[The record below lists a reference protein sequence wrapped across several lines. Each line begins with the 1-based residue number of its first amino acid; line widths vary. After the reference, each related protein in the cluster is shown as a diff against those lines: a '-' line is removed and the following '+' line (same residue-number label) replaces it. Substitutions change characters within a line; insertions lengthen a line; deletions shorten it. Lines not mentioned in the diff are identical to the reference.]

1 MPQFGIE
8 NRIDLNRMR
17 LERVQK
23 VRNQMKNDGIGA
35 IICFSPDNIKYLVD
49 DIWSPGGMLEGVQL
63 SRNVIFPRTG
73 EPLLFE
79 WGQIDRRINA
89 ELAPWL
95 KGTVRPGFRLG
106 FFLGRGLYPEAFI
119 DDLKKTLAEHDL
131 SNEPVAVDMPVGTLN
146 LRQIFEKG
154 GIKLVDGGSCMA
166 RARIIKT
173 EDEINCQR
181 KASAICDGVFAS
193 LRDAIRPGIREFEL
207 QCIGIKAALE
217 RGADGVA
224 PHSVCSGEKTSPLM
238 GAATDRVINKGDLI
252 FFDLHPV
259 RWHGYKVCYYRTFCC
274 GKANQRQKDFYK
286 QCLELTYMPIR
297 KVKAGVTTAEL
308 CKTWPG
314 PQHWGAKTWWEIS
327 ESAIGHGIGLT
338 TQEAPGITPLFSIEH
353 PSILE
358 QNMVIALEAWYGS
371 RVEPPL
377 EGCRFEETGVVTE
390 EGYEIL
396 TKWPKDEIT
405 ECY

>member
-8 NRIDLNRMR
+8 NRINLDRMR
-17 LERVQK
+17 TERVEK
-23 VRNQMKNDGIGA
+23 ARRQMKNDGIGA
-35 IICFSPDNIKYLVD
+35 IICFAPDNIKYLVD
-49 DIWSPGGMLEGVQL
+49 DTWSPGGMLEGVQL
-63 SRNVIFPRTG
+63 SRNVILPRTSD
-73 EPLLFE
+73 PLLFE
-79 WGQIDRRINA
+79 WGQVDRRINA

-106 FFLGRGLYPEAFI
+106 FFLGRGLYPEAFM
-119 DDLKKTLAEHDL
+119 DDLKRTLAEHGL
-131 SNEPVAVDMPVGTLN
+131 SKEPVAIDMPVVTIN
-146 LRQIFEKG
+146 LKQIFEKAG
-154 GIKLVDGGSCMA
+154 LQLVDGGSCMA
-166 RARIIKT
+166 RARMIKT

-181 KASAICDGVFAS
+181 KASA
-193 LRDAIRPGIREFEL
+193 
-207 QCIGIKAALE
+207 ALD

-286 QCLELTYMPIR
+286 KCLELTYMPIK
-297 KVKAGVTTAEL
+297 KVKAGVTSAEL

-314 PQHWGAKTWWEIS
+314 PEYWGAKTWWEIS

-353 PSILE
+353 PATLE
-358 QNMVIALEAWYGS
+358 PNMVVALESWYGS
-371 RVEPPL
+371 RSEPPL
-377 EGCRFEETGVVTE
+377 EGCRFEETGVVTK